1 MPHLFSWLPSVSS
14 PRSPRQRPFLRL
26 HGTQRLR
33 ACCVLYLQLIN
44 SKGKDYKRR
53 VNGPLAVRHIRNLR
67 TRADAVELLECC
79 LKLCGPATG
88 GFFCVLFCFV
98 LANLPQNLDFLAWLR
113 IFSSN
118 LKENVAQG
126 KSLGCNTG
134 SRTMTKIRLVQTL
147 AEYWAAAS
155 SV

>member
-1 MPHLFSWLPSVSS
+1 MPLLFSWLPSVSS
-14 PRSPRQRPFLRL
+14 RSPQQRPFFRL

-33 ACCVLYLQLIN
+33 ARCVLYLQLVN
-44 SKGKDYKRR
+44 SKGKDYKKKGQQP
-53 VNGPLAVRHIRNLR
+53 VDRHIRNLR
-67 TRADAVELLECC
+67 TPADAVELLLDCC
-79 LKLCGPATG
+79 LKVRCPATG
-88 GFFCVLFCFV
+88 GFFCLFVFLL
-98 LANLPQNLDFLAWLR
+98 LANLPENIDFLAWLR

>member
-1 MPHLFSWLPSVSS
+1 MLPQNSAV
-14 PRSPRQRPFLRL
+14 PP
-26 HGTQRLR
+26 R
-33 ACCVLYLQLIN
+33 AC
-44 SKGKDYKRR
+44 
-53 VNGPLAVRHIRNLR
+53 
-67 TRADAVELLECC
+67 
-79 LKLCGPATG
+79 
-88 GFFCVLFCFV
+88 FFCLFVCFL

-126 KSLGCNTG
+126 KSLGRNTG